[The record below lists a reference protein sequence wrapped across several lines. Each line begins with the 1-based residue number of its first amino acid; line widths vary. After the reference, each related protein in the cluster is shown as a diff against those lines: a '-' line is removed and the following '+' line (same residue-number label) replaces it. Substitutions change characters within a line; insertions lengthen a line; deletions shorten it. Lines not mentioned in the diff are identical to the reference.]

1 MKKVKRLSIDIVR
14 KVHRS
19 LDENSTPPSPP
30 TPPSPQE
37 SQPFSTTAS
46 QTSIPVGA
54 EVIIYADPEQAGQAG
69 QAVQQTETET
79 VTKVERVSGGTT
91 PNISPRSSHD
101 HHPDHLNNSYEHDP
115 EDLEEEGSNKE
126 NEPGMKCQIFCLIY
140 CLI

>member
-54 EVIIYADPEQAGQAG
+54 EVIIYADPEQAGQA
-69 QAVQQTETET
+69 VQQTETET

-101 HHPDHLNNSYEHDP
+101 HHQDHLNNSYEHDP